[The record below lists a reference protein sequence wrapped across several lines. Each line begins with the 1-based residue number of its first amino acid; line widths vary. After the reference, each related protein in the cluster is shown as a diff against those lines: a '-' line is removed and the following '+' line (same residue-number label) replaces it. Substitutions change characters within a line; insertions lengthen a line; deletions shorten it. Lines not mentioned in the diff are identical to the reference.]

1 LDLDNYGPVPVRDY
15 DYVVCSKCGS
25 EFQPHVKECI
35 DCGAPTVPPGAART
49 PREEEPEK
57 EAAAELEL
65 PLSQDP
71 EVTVLY
77 TGGLLWA
84 EELKKRCEAQ
94 GIPGWIEEEP
104 MGSGEVYRLYVPRRN
119 FKRAHDIDR
128 QYLQEEVPE
137 VAGLAEV
144 PPPGICPFCH
154 QRLPAGALECPGC
167 GLVLA
172 VPDDAPAATSNLE
185 IVQALYAALGEGDGD
200 RVLEILDPQVE
211 WIQNEGFPGG
221 GRFVGAEAV
230 YEKVFNRLADE
241 WEGWGAEVGRWL
253 EAGDSVVALGA
264 YRGTCR
270 KTGKSMRA
278 AFAHIYWLYDG
289 RIVSFEQYADT
300 AKVAAACAK

>member
-1 LDLDNYGPVPVRDY
+1 MDLDNYGPVPARDY

-35 DCGAPTVPPGAART
+35 DCGAPTVPPGAARA
-49 PREEEPEK
+49 PREEE
-57 EAAAELEL
+57 LEEEQDL

-71 EVTVLY
+71 EVAVLY
-77 TGGLLWA
+77 YGDLVWA
-84 EELKKRCEAQ
+84 EELRQRCKEQ
-94 GIPGWIEEEP
+94 GIPGWIEEP
-104 MGSGEVYRLYVPRRN
+104 GGEIGFYRLYVPRQN
-119 FKRAHDIDR
+119 FKRARDVER
-128 QYLQEEVPE
+128 RYLQEEVPE
-137 VAGLAEV
+137 AAGLTEV

-154 QRLPAGALECPGC
+154 KRLPAGALECPGC

-172 VPDDAPAATSNLE
+172 VSDDAPAATSNLE

-221 GRFVGAEAV
+221 GRFVGAETV

-253 EAGDSVVALGA
+253 EADDSVVALGA

-270 KTGKSMRA
+270 ETGKSMRA
-278 AFAHIYWLYDG
+278 AFAHVYWLSDG
-289 RIVSFEQYADT
+289 RIVRFEQYADT
-300 AKVAAACAK
+300 AKVAEARELDR